1 MRVQQLDLEVPP
13 VPDPDPFAVMVV
25 VRNLYRSI
33 REFRS
38 LEQPVGV
45 VGIAID
51 LSVQET
57 RL

>member
-13 VPDPDPFAVMVV
+13 VPDPDPLAVMVV

-38 LEQPVGV
+38 LEQPV
-45 VGIAID
+45 
-51 LSVQET
+51 
-57 RL
+57 